1 MGRLYKAVVAGAI
14 LTASIQ
20 AAEATEAGFGRYI
33 PGFFAGPASEIV
45 PPEPGFYWQSS
56 TFYYFG
62 TAAKNPSFPFGG
74 ALQTG
79 IKASFLGTAIS
90 GIWVSDWIPSNGVTV
105 GLGVTIPVG
114 TARVSADLGRLR
126 LKDTDTGLGDI
137 LIIPTIGYHNGP
149 HFFAA
154 NIGIYAPTGHYDH
167 KNLANIGL
175 NVWTFTPSLAYTYIN
190 PELGIDFSMVGGIDI
205 NTTNPK
211 TKYRSGALAHVDA
224 TLLKTFSNGIGVGI
238 FGSILYQLADD
249 RGELADKLD
258 GFRGRSFAIGP
269 MIKYSVPNDKHQLS
283 AAINWAP
290 EFGVENRLKGNA
302 VYLNIS
308 GRF

>member
-1 MGRLYKAVVAGAI
+1 MNRLCKIALAGAAFA
-14 LTASIQ
+14 ASTH
-20 AAEATEAGFGRYI
+20 AANATEAAFGRYI

-56 TFYYFG
+56 TFYYSAS
-62 TAAKNPSFPFGG
+62 AAKNLNLPLGG

-79 IKASFLGTAIS
+79 IKASFVGTAIS

-105 GLGVTIPVG
+105 GLGLTIPFG
-114 TARVSADLGRLR
+114 TAHASAALGNLR
-126 LKDTDTGLGDI
+126 IKDTDVGLGDI
-137 LIIPTIGYHNGP
+137 LILPTIGYHNGP

-154 NIGIYAPTGHYDH
+154 NIGIYAPTGHYN
-167 KNLANIGL
+167 KGNLANIGL
-175 NVWTFTPSLAYTYIN
+175 NNWTFSPSLAYTYIN
-190 PELGIDFSMVGGIDI
+190 PELGIDFSMIGGIDL
-205 NTTNPK
+205 NTKNPK
-211 TKYRSGALAHVDA
+211 TKYRSGALAHLDA
-224 TLLKTFSNGIGVGI
+224 TILKTFSNGIGVGI
-238 FGSILYQLADD
+238 FGSILYQISDD

-269 MIKYSVPNDKHQLS
+269 MLKYSVPNNKHQIS
-283 AAINWAP
+283 AAISWAP

-302 VYLNIS
+302 IYLNIG